1 MFSRYDDEG
10 AQKILNEWKPAQHA
24 PLVQIATPAAS
35 VKTNELQSVS
45 GD

>member
-10 AQKILNEWKPAQHA
+10 AEKILNEWKPAQHG
-24 PLVQIATPAAS
+24 PLVQIGSPATVAKS
-35 VKTNELQSVS
+35 SELQSVS